1 MANNSIKSIKLKI
14 QRYASATLFRLF
26 DLDLMLKKA
35 KSRGAKRF
43 VTAWLRGLGDTSMIL
58 SESVK
63 YIIKEIPGAEITL
76 LLRPG
81 IEEPAKWIEG
91 VKEIITISEW
101 NRDQTINSLWGL
113 AFPTPWEIKRTVSKI
128 NLKEKFDMI
137 LPYPLGKWWFKDT
150 AQLRPSLQWTPKEEK
165 FGRSF
170 IEHVFPENRK
180 FVITIN
186 TFTGT
191 EAYYQYNR
199 DWGFSKF
206 KSLIIRILNSIL
218 EARVILVDKERI
230 WEYPASEI
238 VFDARGKF
246 SITESISIIA
256 NSDLFICL
264 DTGPANLVYFLEG
277 ISLNI
282 IALLGEF
289 HSFFK
294 YGNPPASKNV
304 VLKKIQGKNGLI
316 ENIRVEIIMKE
327 ILNFYEKYKSL
338 SMDPIRKAT
347 GR

>member
-1 MANNSIKSIKLKI
+1 MANNSIKPIKLKI
-14 QRYASATLFRLF
+14 SRYTSAVLFRLF
-26 DLDLMLKKA
+26 DLDLMLEKA

-43 VTAWLRGLGDTSMIL
+43 VTAWLRGLGDTSIIL

-81 IEEPAKWIEG
+81 IEEAAKWIEG

-150 AQLRPSLQWTPKEEK
+150 AQLRPSLKWTPKEEK

-186 TFTGT
+186 SFTGT
-191 EAYYQYNR
+191 EVYFQYNR
-199 DWGFSKF
+199 DWGFSNF
-206 KSLIIRILNSIL
+206 KALISAILNSIP
-218 EARVILVDKERI
+218 EARVILVDKDHTG
-230 WEYPASEI
+230 EYPTSER
-238 VFDARGKF
+238 VFDARGKL
-246 SITESISIIA
+246 SISESISIIA

-277 ISLNI
+277 VSLNM
-282 IALLGEF
+282 IALLGEL

-294 YGNPPASKNV
+294 YGNLPASRKV
-304 VLKKIQGKNGLI
+304 ILKKVVGRDNLVKNIPI
-316 ENIRVEIIMKE
+316 EAVMAEIFR
-327 ILNFYEKYKSL
+327 FYRRHKNSP
-338 SMDPIRKAT
+338 MRPNQT
-347 GR
+347 TQ